1 MSEIKLKEAL
11 LAAADEA
18 GRLQEENETAKYRL
32 NILEERTSEQTCMIN
47 QLRAHTQY
55 LEDENRKLRERLS
68 SVGEIVVG
76 LGSLLTEPL

>member
-1 MSEIKLKEAL
+1 MGEIKLKEAL

-18 GRLQEENETAKYRL
+18 GKLQEENETAKYRL
-32 NILEERTSEQTCMIN
+32 NILEERTSEQACMIN
-47 QLRAHTQY
+47 QLKAHTQY